1 MVQKVTDTM
10 GVHSSESTK
19 LATYQL
25 QDVAHTWFKKW
36 KADRAADTGPI
47 EWKEFATTFLDRV
60 FPLELSEDKVLE
72 FINLKSKISKFVSDV
87 SNNVVKECK
96 IAIQIKEMD
105 LDTSGLV
112 ATLIADRDVETM
124 LCLNLEDVYHLQ
136 TVKKQILP
144 LANVTAQLAGKKF
157 NIEAKKPYAKS
168 TDTGTPKLIIV
179 SFVEN
184 EPSLNTESIGKRK
197 MYETDMTTSSNY
209 MSGRSHHKNNTEVKI
224 LDVKSYHK
232 VVYIDLQCCKAVF
245 NCNIQNLEVKPEVQL
260 PWCLGKQAM
269 NQILEQHIWSY
280 PSVCEEFNMLSIPRL
295 PLEPDLTL
303 SPA

>member
-1 MVQKVTDTM
+1 MNYEIQTNRSLHIGLT
-10 GVHSSESTK
+10 T
-19 LATYQL
+19 
-25 QDVAHTWFKKW
+25 
-36 KADRAADTGPI
+36 R
-47 EWKEFATTFLDRV
+47 FATT
-60 FPLELSEDKVLE
+60 
-72 FINLKSKISKFVSDV
+72 
-87 SNNVVKECK
+87 
-96 IAIQIKEMD
+96 IQIDPPYSQVATLKARCQFEVTVA
-105 LDTSGLV
+105 DTSGLV

-124 LCLNLEDVYHLQ
+124 LCLNLEEVYHLQ
-136 TVKKQILP
+136 TKQILP

-232 VVYIDLQCCKAVF
+232 IVLDSYGRQ
-245 NCNIQNLEVKPEVQL
+245 EVKN
-260 PWCLGKQAM
+260 
-269 NQILEQHIWSY
+269 NQ
-280 PSVCEEFNMLSIPRL
+280 V
-295 PLEPDLTL
+295 
-303 SPA
+303 